1 MADGCFYC
9 GSASHAMA
17 VEIGPDGLCWENI
30 RSRHAAQRFAS
41 RVSAYW
47 RWIYGQL
54 SFSALLAS

>member
-1 MADGCFYC
+1 MADTCFYC

-17 VEIGPDGLCWENI
+17 VEVGPDCLCWENI

-54 SFSALLAS
+54 SFASLLAS